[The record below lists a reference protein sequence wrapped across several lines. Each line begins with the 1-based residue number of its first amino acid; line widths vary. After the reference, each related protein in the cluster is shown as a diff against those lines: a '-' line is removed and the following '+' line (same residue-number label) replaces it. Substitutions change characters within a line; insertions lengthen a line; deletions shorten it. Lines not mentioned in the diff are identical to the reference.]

1 MITQGRNEE
10 VRLPEFCKIECG
22 GGGGGGSSSDGC
34 HACQKSIVATLLL
47 IGQQCNSP
55 LHPTT
60 APLKISLML
69 TVLCLAGL
77 AKYRYLFDLDI
88 EICS

>member
-22 GGGGGGSSSDGC
+22 GGGGSSSDGC
-34 HACQKSIVATLLL
+34 HACQRSTVAALFL

>member
-1 MITQGRNEE
+1 VITQGRNEE

-22 GGGGGGSSSDGC
+22 GGGGSSSDGC
-34 HACQKSIVATLLL
+34 HACQRSTVAALFL

-60 APLKISLML
+60 ENFLN
-69 TVLCLAGL
+69 VYFLAGL